1 MAKSSISQKK
11 SLKHLFFTRS
21 TTDLQECGEKKE
33 NKFQSLFKRREKK
46 DKSVESPEAA
56 SADEHDGRERN
67 SESGYSTVPR
77 SKKGLFSH
85 SEMDLRKP
93 KRSATFSFPWKK
105 KKKIRNLS
113 LSSSSITEA
122 SEVRGHIREPMDEK
136 KIEQSFL
143 RPREHSEVAEIKSAD
158 SDGRSTE
165 GEDLDSVEFM
175 LANTDNA
182 SIPFIDSSVSGSD
195 GYRTPP
201 EGPSLG
207 SSLTVNND
215 YETHQ
220 SHSEELPDTLIPVEE
235 GSSLPVLTSTEFSH
249 TGSSN
254 SPTRMYEGQ
263 LTPIILTPRSTVV
276 TSINSTLITVH
287 HPETSPGAESRDH
300 SLALHQWDTTKPQ
313 QILSPDST
321 SCWDRV
327 EKYEE
332 INASLTLGRP
342 EKSCIQLSEIIDSKH
357 SLDDDRDLCPYNLE
371 TGFHRHLPHITDDT
385 IQDNETFRKHEDSNV
400 DHIESSECIVSIS
413 HEVPKELDPPSYP
426 ENPEIFYSTKEMYN
440 SSSGD
445 NDGNPALIDAPLVYF
460 ESDVS
465 PRFPRRSVMVSDPDT
480 ATFDLLRS
488 SYTSG
493 LVCSSN
499 VSDLLCDPD
508 QSKQEEEPT
517 ISTSLS
523 YDTFNESLAPESIS
537 TATDHLMTY
546 SNISDLSQQGFSED
560 NLEEDQC
567 DEEGIDDP
575 GFLEKTCSLL
585 EDEELDGLT
594 GNNEPVC
601 ETKIHENDFYTF
613 RSVTYH
619 LNESVNREYSEDDGN
634 AVTLKTEENQLSGES
649 EAPPGE
655 VNQQLADLADL
666 KPDTQVLRVCVSEEC
681 ITAPPCGLHAE
692 VSVTDCKPETHPN
705 MKVVSGHSQESGS
718 PVPPQWEDSTGGGA
732 NSNVDRL
739 HVDRD
744 DINTQEPQK
753 PVTCY
758 PVSRFLSAEP
768 QGLPETEHTFQQVQ
782 GQDTVEKFGDDSS
795 RDVWGNFRERNKT
808 QGGIAA
814 YIRECVEEEEEDH
827 QERTV
832 SNHQPVPRYIP
843 HRSPHAVSALKV
855 TEESEPESP
864 VAICPESDTDMSVS
878 HVGVLSTTLTL
889 RPKVSHEGRDDNK
902 KVHKVSLV
910 NNSSTTNSSVF
921 RGRDVDEIENGVK
934 YDAVDEG
941 TRLEV
946 VEDWKPKYRYFEGES
961 RSFLADSSE
970 HEVSGST
977 HLYSSHSSSLEYK
990 PTVHSSLS
998 FSSEQKWETLPSA
1011 VSLDTDGNHRNTTW
1025 WNVRSEVQESDERQ
1039 TGGRSWAGLAEES
1052 GVKGEGG
1059 ITNTDSYYSTEE
1071 TDGFLSGVF
1080 KATLVELS
1088 PTEPEPEAIPSPHDM
1103 DTLIDTLKSMAPPVR
1118 HRPLR
1123 NSTSLPFSSLPP
1135 IVEDITSHSIH
1146 GTESSGVSSL
1156 ASPTSAQPQNILPP
1170 DLGLSWSKSKDM
1182 RSPLAMMS
1190 MLKEQQSQDLQ
1201 GRSLIIAPRASAL
1214 NSMYM
1219 RKNSLPNL
1227 SLEEGTQFNSILGT
1241 SRLDNSLLFSSYRS
1255 EQKEDNSK
1263 SSGQRTLNR
1272 AASLPEVSS
1281 GHDYLSRVS
1290 KAPDSLGSAGSTYEL
1305 SFLTSPPS
1313 SLSGSIETS
1322 RISKSP
1328 LIISSPTAESPT
1340 SIFTPPLL
1348 HRSLSPESPV
1358 KPQSLQLNLDIG
1370 TASIGSVGSPVHNG
1384 FGNFGVASQPGPD
1397 RNLLVKYKAF
1407 PDAYLTK
1414 EKEHGKLN
1422 PRPGKMYIYNRPGCR
1437 GQRIEVKGDVIDATD
1452 WEFPETISIRVV
1464 RGGWVLYE
1472 KPDFKGERFA
1482 LDEDDIEL
1490 TNPFGL
1496 PEDEPRAEQNGEKE
1510 NGEPKY
1516 TAPRRLVIGSL
1527 RRVVRDYSVPEICLF
1542 PEENAEGKKVVFRD
1556 TSQDARIY
1564 GFPVKANSII
1574 INAGLWLVFAE
1585 PFFQGVPRVLEVGG
1599 FPNPAAWGVEQP
1611 YVGSLH
1617 PLKIREPRVERP
1629 NEPKLVIYD
1638 KPYFTGKSREIY
1650 NNTRDFITR
1659 TDPQQTA
1666 FMYSVGSLK
1675 VIGGIWVGYE
1685 KEGFRGHQ
1693 YLLEEGEYHDWRTWG
1708 GCDSELRS
1716 VRVIRTDLSNPMVVL
1731 FEMSNEEVEEERT
1744 FEVTEA
1750 IPDVELFDF
1759 PTSTRSIH
1767 VISGAWV
1774 AYSHVDYSGN
1784 QYVLEKGFYNN
1795 CADWGSGDNRI
1806 CSIQPILP
1814 ALTESQASRR
1824 ELLLYTEPN
1833 FQGMC
1838 QVHCESEEF
1847 LSERRTV
1854 QSCRV
1859 VGGSWVLY
1867 DGSSFS
1873 GNQYILS
1880 EGDYANLT
1888 SMGCSDTCVLKSVKP
1903 VEILFTIPSIS
1914 LFGMECFEGR
1924 EVSMDTEVSSMM
1936 EGGFNPHFLSV
1947 RVSHGCWVLCEH
1959 SNYRGRQFLLET
1971 MEITNW
1977 PKFSSLTSIGSLYPI
1992 REKSRVFRI
2001 RYKESRLC
2009 MSVQGGVDAMKTGRV
2024 VVSEKVEGQSDVW
2037 FYQDGLIKNKLAQTM
2052 SLQVV
2057 GNVEPGAKVVLWSE
2071 TRTPIQMWSAKLS
2084 GPISSLTFPGLLL
2097 DVKGGK
2103 TYDKEHVIVQNVTED
2118 TPTPLWDIE
2127 FI

>member
-77 SKKGLFSH
+77 SKVNGPPETQALCHIFFSL
-85 SEMDLRKP
+85 EKEEEDQKP
-93 KRSATFSFPWKK
+93 
-105 KKKIRNLS
+105 L

-143 RPREHSEVAEIKSAD
+143 RPREHSEVAEIKIS
-158 SDGRSTE
+158 RH
-165 GEDLDSVEFM
+165 
-175 LANTDNA
+175 
-182 SIPFIDSSVSGSD
+182 D

-207 SSLTVNND
+207 SSLTVND

-235 GSSLPVLTSTEFSH
+235 GSSLPVLTS
-249 TGSSN
+249 
-254 SPTRMYEGQ
+254 P

-357 SLDDDRDLCPYNLE
+357 NRFPQTPS
-371 TGFHRHLPHITDDT
+371 HITDDT

-426 ENPEIFYSTKEMYN
+426 RE
-440 SSSGD
+440 
-445 NDGNPALIDAPLVYF
+445 
-460 ESDVS
+460 
-465 PRFPRRSVMVSDPDT
+465 PRDLLLNERNMSLLDFQEEASWYLTLDT

-523 YDTFNESLAPESIS
+523 YDT
-537 TATDHLMTY
+537 
-546 SNISDLSQQGFSED
+546 
-560 NLEEDQC
+560 
-567 DEEGIDDP
+567 IDDP

-613 RSVTYH
+613 RS
-619 LNESVNREYSEDDGN
+619 
-634 AVTLKTEENQLSGES
+634 S

-666 KPDTQVLRVCVSEEC
+666 KPGHSGLRVCVSEEC

-692 VSVTDCKPETHPN
+692 VSVTDCKPETHP
-705 MKVVSGHSQESGS
+705 KHEGSVRPLQESGS
-718 PVPPQWEDSTGGGA
+718 QCHHNGRTRQGVEQTA
-732 NSNVDRL
+732 MFDRL

-808 QGGIAA
+808 QGESLLTSESVLKKKKKIIKRGQCQTTSA
-814 YIRECVEEEEEDH
+814 C
-827 QERTV
+827 T
-832 SNHQPVPRYIP
+832 RYIP

-1227 SLEEGTQFNSILGT
+1227 SLEEGTQVNSILGT

-1516 TAPRRLVIGSL
+1516 TEPRRLVIGSL

-1824 ELLLYTEPN
+1824 ELLLYTGPN

-2037 FYQDGLIKNKLAQTM
+2037 VLSGRPHQE
-2052 SLQVV
+2052 QVCRLWV
-2057 GNVEPGAKVVLWSE
+2057 TWTWSKGGSVVRNANSYSNV
-2071 TRTPIQMWSAKLS
+2071 WSAKLS

-2097 DVKGGK
+2097 DVKACDC
-2103 TYDKEHVIVQNVTED
+2103 TDVTED